1 MLVKPR
7 RLLFQSSGYLLSL
20 VVGFGLPYWLVR
32 LITGS
37 KMLATYVLAFSIVL
51 VTPLLFI
58 VLYWSYRLEFRPLPI
73 TPEES
78 KNNSQS
84 SMLLAISSLFL
95 IWGVLIFQH
104 GWVFLGAVG
113 VTIYVFLT
121 ARLVRV
127 TWRSQ
132 RGRYKRLVAQGRLS
146 EPVPTAV
153 LTQPKNLRPIIALI
167 IASQVFLWGGLYIV
181 SQGAVSLGISVT
193 AIGVLLCL
201 VLVRKVRQS
210 ALSQVSVT

>member
-104 GWVFLGAVG
+104 GWYFSAQ
-113 VTIYVFLT
+113 
-121 ARLVRV
+121 LV
-127 TWRSQ
+127 
-132 RGRYKRLVAQGRLS
+132 
-146 EPVPTAV
+146 
-153 LTQPKNLRPIIALI
+153 
-167 IASQVFLWGGLYIV
+167 
-181 SQGAVSLGISVT
+181 
-193 AIGVLLCL
+193 
-201 VLVRKVRQS
+201 
-210 ALSQVSVT
+210 

>member
-95 IWGVLIFQH
+95 IWGVLIS
-104 GWVFLGAVG
+104 
-113 VTIYVFLT
+113 T
-121 ARLVRV
+121 R
-127 TWRSQ
+127 
-132 RGRYKRLVAQGRLS
+132 
-146 EPVPTAV
+146 
-153 LTQPKNLRPIIALI
+153 
-167 IASQVFLWGGLYIV
+167 
-181 SQGAVSLGISVT
+181 LGISRRSWCDDIRVSYRPACSCHL
-193 AIGVLLCL
+193 AITT
-201 VLVRKVRQS
+201 REI
-210 ALSQVSVT
+210 

>member
-1 MLVKPR
+1 
-7 RLLFQSSGYLLSL
+7 
-20 VVGFGLPYWLVR
+20 
-32 LITGS
+32 
-37 KMLATYVLAFSIVL
+37 
-51 VTPLLFI
+51 
-58 VLYWSYRLEFRPLPI
+58 
-73 TPEES
+73 
-78 KNNSQS
+78 
-84 SMLLAISSLFL
+84 
-95 IWGVLIFQH
+95 
-104 GWVFLGAVG
+104 
-113 VTIYVFLT
+113 VFLT